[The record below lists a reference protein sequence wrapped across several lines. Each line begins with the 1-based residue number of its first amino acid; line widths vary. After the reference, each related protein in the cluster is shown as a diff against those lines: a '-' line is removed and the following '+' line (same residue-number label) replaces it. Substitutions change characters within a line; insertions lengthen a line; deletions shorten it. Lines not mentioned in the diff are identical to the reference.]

1 MIENTNQEQT
11 QPEEE
16 FAIEVTEDPVE
27 QTNGQADSD
36 GDELENYTKSVS
48 KRINKLNA
56 KTRQAEERAAQ
67 LEQLA
72 MQKEQELQQYRQ
84 FTQQQQVTVL
94 EKEEEA
100 LKSKEAQVDDIYRK
114 AVQAGDPD
122 LMSKADSLKNDIAI
136 QKEKLRVAKTRQ
148 ASETPVQAQQDNYQT
163 YQPEPQ
169 VAQQQAVPEPTPE
182 AKSWHER
189 NPWYADQSSE
199 ENLEATQ
206 YAYFT
211 HYNLI
216 NEGYEP
222 DSDEYYQQLD
232 TRVKRVYPNLSAGT
246 ASAGAE
252 EVEQTGQRPPVQRV
266 ASATPSGRQQT
277 RGNMNGVKFTKS
289 EVERLRGLKPHNMSE
304 EQWLQKV
311 AKEKQKIANREAM

>member
-1 MIENTNQEQT
+1 MIENTAQDQEQE
-11 QPEEE
+11 PELQ
-16 FAIEVTEDPVE
+16 IEVTDDPVE
-27 QTNGQADSD
+27 EESQPAPTSPD
-36 GDELENYTKSVS
+36 DELDTYTKGVS

-56 KTRQAEERAAQ
+56 ATRAAEQ
-67 LEQLA
+67 RAQQYEQLA
-72 MQKEQELQQYRQ
+72 MQKERELQQYRQ
-84 FTQQQQVTVL
+84 IAQQQQNTVL

-114 AVQAGDPD
+114 AVAAGDPD